1 MRFKN
6 RNTFLFLFTPIDM
19 FYRFWSD
26 QSLIYTKLR
35 EHFTAKR
42 GEGGFVLLRI
52 VIYFVLFL
60 SVCLSPLAKFQK
72 ILCLA
77 AIHWGDVEAWNLCSS
92 PSQRCGNPIL
102 LTWFALFATV
112 SFNTM
117 KFMHKKWFGYGA
129 PIYDMPLAADI
140 RTKKVEVATLNS
152 FDILKQTNKIS
163 KRK

>member
-1 MRFKN
+1 MKYRVSGRVRVPAGHWLYCRKKQGIMRSKN
-6 RNTFLFLFTPIDM
+6 RNTFLFLFTSIDM
-19 FYRFWSD
+19 FQRFWSD

-60 SVCLSPLAKFQK
+60 SVCMSPLAKFQK
-72 ILCLA
+72 ILCLG

-102 LTWFALFATV
+102 LTWFSLFATV
-112 SFNTM
+112 SFNMM
-117 KFMHKKWFGYGA
+117 KFMHKNGETVR
-129 PIYDMPLAADI
+129 PQSTTCP
-140 RTKKVEVATLNS
+140 
-152 FDILKQTNKIS
+152 
-163 KRK
+163 